1 MLRDAV
7 KKKAAIRGRL
17 GRAAAAL
24 GTFRSERGAIAVEA
38 AFAFPVILIAFFVIV
53 EFANMAL
60 TIQVAENAVS
70 TALTRFRDAGE
81 LGDSAENDIRQGVV
95 AYSHGYLEPK
105 NVTRVTLEAYESLDA
120 MGNPGGKEN
129 EEEDDDDGAGDSF
142 ADAYPAWK
150 VVVVISKDFITPIPR
165 MLITNRKDFTY
176 RYERVLAY
184 YPKVDEEDAGD

>member
-1 MLRDAV
+1 MLRDALR
-7 KKKAAIRGRL
+7 KKTTTPGRL
-17 GRAAAAL
+17 GRVAAAL
-24 GTFRSERGAIAVEA
+24 GSFRSERGAIAVEA
-38 AFAFPVILIAFFVIV
+38 AFAFPVILIAFFAIV

-81 LGDSAENDIRQGVV
+81 LGASAENDIRQGVV
-95 AYSHGYLEPK
+95 AYSHGYLEPE

-120 MGNPGGKEN
+120 MGNPGGKED
-129 EEEDDDDGAGDSF
+129 EEDEEDGAGDSF